1 MLRANKM
8 FYHLFYQFLYNSQ
21 GTSSFFRLFRYIS
34 FRAAYATLTSLIIAF
49 FLGPLVI
56 RALKREKV
64 TANIREEYLQNH
76 TPKNKTPTM
85 GGMIILS
92 ALLIST
98 LLWARLDNQFILLI
112 LFSVASMGLL
122 GFFDDYLKLIRHKP
136 EGLVAK
142 YKLIGQTILATII
155 ACYLYYYPVSL
166 RYATS
171 LNLPFFAE
179 PPINLGWFYIPF
191 MVLVIVGA
199 SNAVNLTDGL
209 DGLAIGALI
218 FTAIAYAAISY
229 ISGNYKLAAYL
240 RMIYIGGSGELTIFL
255 GALIGAGVGFLWFNA
270 YPAQVFMGDTGS
282 LALGGALGT
291 MACLLKQEILLI
303 IAGGLFV
310 IEALSVLIQI
320 ASYKL
325 TGKRVFAMAPLHHH
339 FEKKGWP
346 EPKITVRFLILA
358 GIFTLISL
366 STLKLR

>member
-1 MLRANKM
+1 M
-8 FYHLFYQFLYNSQ
+8 FYHLFYQLLYDQ
-21 GTSSFFRLFRYIS
+21 EGATSFFRLFKYIT
-34 FRAAYATLTSLIIAF
+34 FRATYATLTSLIIAF
-49 FLGPLVI
+49 ILGALVI
-56 RALKREKV
+56 KTLKKGKV
-64 TANIREEYLQNH
+64 TANIREEYLQDH
-76 TPKNKTPTM
+76 VSKNKTPTM
-85 GGMIILS
+85 GGIIILA

-112 LFSVASMGLL
+112 LFATASIGLL
-122 GFFDDYLKLIRHKP
+122 GFLDDYLKLISHKS

-155 ACYLYYYPVSL
+155 ACYLYYHPVSL
-166 RYATS
+166 RYATF

-179 PPINLGWFYIPF
+179 PPIDLGWFYIPF

-218 FTAIAYAAISY
+218 FTALAYAVIAY
-229 ISGNYKLAAYL
+229 ISGNYQLATYL
-240 RMIYIGGSGELTIFL
+240 KMIYIGGSGELTIFL

-291 MACLLKQEILLI
+291 MACLLKQEILLVI
-303 IAGGLFV
+303 TGGLFV
-310 IEALSVLIQI
+310 IEAASVIIQI
-320 ASYKL
+320 ISYKL
-325 TGKRVFAMAPLHHH
+325 TQKRVFAMAPLHHH

-358 GIFTLISL
+358 GMFTLISL

>member
-1 MLRANKM
+1 M
-8 FYHLFYQFLYNSQ
+8 FYHLFYQLFYNPEGS
-21 GTSSFFRLFRYIS
+21 TSFFRLFRYIT

-49 FLGPLVI
+49 FLGPVVI
-56 RALKREKV
+56 KALKREKV
-64 TANIREEYLQNH
+64 TANIREEYLKEHIQ
-76 TPKNKTPTM
+76 KGATPTM
-85 GGMIILS
+85 GGIIVLA

-98 LLWARLDNQFILLI
+98 LLWARLDNQFILLVVFAVSS
-112 LFSVASMGLL
+112 LGLL
-122 GFFDDYLKLIRHKP
+122 GLLDDYLKLIRHKP

-142 YKLIGQTILATII
+142 YKLIGQTIIATII
-155 ACYLYYYPVSL
+155 ACYLYYYPVNL
-166 RYATS
+166 RYATF
-171 LNLPFFAE
+171 LNVPFFAE
-179 PPINLGWFYIPF
+179 PPLNLGWSYIPF

-229 ISGNYKLAAYL
+229 ISGNYNLATYL

-291 MACLLKQEILLI
+291 MACLLKQEILLV

-310 IEALSVLIQI
+310 IEAASVLIQM

-358 GIFTLISL
+358 GIFTLVSL